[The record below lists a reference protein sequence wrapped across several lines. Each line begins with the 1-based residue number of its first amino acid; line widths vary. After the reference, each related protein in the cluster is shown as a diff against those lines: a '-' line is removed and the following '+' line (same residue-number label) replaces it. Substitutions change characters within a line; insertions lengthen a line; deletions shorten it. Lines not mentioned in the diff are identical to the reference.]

1 MLAARQVDMLRLRA
15 LPLLLLTALLGVGA
29 PPAHAETTAAAA
41 LLQRVPSSPESGS
54 ATYDRA
60 LFRHWTD
67 ADGDCQNT
75 RAEVLLAETRTAA
88 TTSASGCTVA
98 AGSWYSPY
106 DGRTWTRAAD
116 VDVDH
121 VVALKEAWESG
132 ARSWT
137 STDRT
142 RFANDLSYGRT
153 LLAVTDEVNA
163 AKADRD
169 PAQWLP
175 PRAAARCTYAVN
187 WVLIKYRWR
196 LAVDATERAALSSLL
211 SSTCGARTVVVP
223 ARAR

>member
-1 MLAARQVDMLRLRA
+1 MLRLRA
-15 LPLLLLTALLGVGA
+15 LPLVLLTALLGVGVPA
-29 PPAHAETTAAAA
+29 AHAETTTAAG
-41 LLQRVPSSPESGS
+41 LLQRLPSAAESGS
-54 ATYDRA
+54 PTYDRT

-88 TTSASGCTVA
+88 TFTSTSRCTVA
-98 AGSWYSPY
+98 TGSWYSPY
-106 DGRTWTRAAD
+106 DGRTWTRAGD

-142 RFANDLSYGRT
+142 RFANDLSYGRS

-175 PRAAARCTYAVN
+175 PRTAARCTYAVN

-196 LAVDATERAALSSLL
+196 LAVDPTERAALSSLL
-211 SSTCGARTVVVP
+211 SGTCGARTVAVP
-223 ARAR
+223 VRAR